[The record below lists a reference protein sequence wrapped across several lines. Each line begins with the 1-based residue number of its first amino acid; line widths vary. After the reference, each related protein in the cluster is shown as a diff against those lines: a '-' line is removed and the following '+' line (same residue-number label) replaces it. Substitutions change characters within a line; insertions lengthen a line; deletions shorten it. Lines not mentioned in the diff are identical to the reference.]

1 MSEIKMHFPSDGDF
15 PEVSG
20 EMRAER
26 HCVLAYTKSLGW
38 TQAVRR
44 RIGKRKF
51 EWVCSNY
58 DGNTLFFDDEIIAWT
73 ELPEPKA
80 EGKEDKK

>member
-1 MSEIKMHFPSDGDF
+1 MKIEMHYPAKGDL
-15 PEVSG
+15 PELSG

-38 TQAVRR
+38 TQAIRR
-44 RIGKRKF
+44 RVGEKKF

-58 DGNTLFFDDEIIAWT
+58 DGNTLFFDKEIIAWT
-73 ELPEPKA
+73 TLPEPTM
-80 EGKEDKK
+80 EGEKR